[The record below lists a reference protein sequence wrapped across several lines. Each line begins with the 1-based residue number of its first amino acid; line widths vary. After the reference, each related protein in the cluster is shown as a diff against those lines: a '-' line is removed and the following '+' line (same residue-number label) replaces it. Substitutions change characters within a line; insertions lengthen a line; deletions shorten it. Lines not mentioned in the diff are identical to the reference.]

1 MGCKAKWVPV
11 KGPRT
16 SGKGCKRGHKTEMRG
31 AEEQIGRE
39 GEVTEGREGDWREDC
54 RGDRRERG
62 TSEELDREP
71 GREVEEVEG

>member
-1 MGCKAKWVPV
+1 
-11 KGPRT
+11 
-16 SGKGCKRGHKTEMRG
+16 
-31 AEEQIGRE
+31 
-39 GEVTEGREGDWREDC
+39 VTEGREGDWREDC